1 MKVLVLG
8 AGMVGRAIAVDLQNQ
23 FDVKVA
29 DISDDNLRLL
39 SEEHGM
45 AVQRTDLRDAASL
58 RSLLA
63 DCDLVVGAVPGFMGY
78 QTLKTVIESGR
89 NVVDISFFPED
100 SLQLDELAKAKGVV
114 AVCDMGV
121 APGMCNVILGYH
133 HQRMQVDSYLCLV
146 GGLPRERTWPWE
158 YKAPFSP
165 CDVIEEYVRPARFK
179 ENGVLVTRPA
189 LSDPELIEFAGIGT
203 LEAWNSD
210 GMRSLLNTMADVPSM
225 KEKTMRYPGHIE
237 KVRILRESGFFSRQP
252 IDFDGFSLSPL
263 QMTERIL
270 FRDDNWK
277 LGRQQ
282 EEFTV
287 MRVMVTGMERGETKR
302 YVYDLLDV
310 YDSVTRTSSM
320 ARTTG
325 YACTAALR
333 QLADGRYR
341 RVGLSPAEYL
351 GEDEACFRSMLAYMQ
366 ERKVLYR
373 CRQDG

>member
-1 MKVLVLG
+1 MNVLVLG

-29 DISDDNLRLL
+29 DISEDNLRLL

-45 AVQRTDLRDAASL
+45 AVQRADLRDAASL

-189 LSDPELIEFAGIGT
+189 LSDPELIEFPGIGT